1 MKYLCEFILNDIKN
15 QGQSMQTV
23 QSDAIFNQNFV

>member
-15 QGQSMQTV
+15 QGQSMQTGTV
-23 QSDAIFNQNFV
+23 RCYF